1 MVVDIRQ
8 WVELRLVV
16 ALPALSGS
24 LFLSLY
30 VVQLLNIIQPIFNIG
45 IIS

>member
-1 MVVDIRQ
+1 V
-8 WVELRLVV
+8 VELWLVV